1 MTFEPRQRLPYFV
14 RGDLD
19 GFFGLL
25 IDNLVNV
32 MIIVSLCTGLL
43 GMPPSLVFGRI
54 LPGAAVSI
62 LLGNLFYAWQARR
75 VALRH
80 GRDDVTALPYGI
92 NTVSLFAFIFFVM
105 LPVYRATGD
114 GELAWKVGLLACFVS
129 GLIEFLGAFIG
140 ERIRRMTPRAAL
152 LSTLAGIAVT
162 FIAVEF
168 AFKVFE
174 SPLVALVPLA
184 ILLLQYLSRVTL
196 PWKLPAGLWA
206 LAVGTA
212 LAWALGEVKGGEVE
226 MGTAIFPPVSSIA
239 ELLSVMTG
247 DNLLPYLAVII
258 PMGVMNVVGS
268 LMNIE
273 SAEAGGD
280 PFDTRSSLA
289 VNGVG
294 SVLGSLLGSCFP
306 TTIYI
311 GHPGWK
317 AMGARTGYSTLN
329 GVVIT
334 VLCLTGTVH
343 WVLAGVPQAAAI
355 GILVWIG
362 IVMVAQAFQ
371 SVPGRHAPAVAV
383 GLFPALAAWGLLLVQ
398 GALGLAGT
406 SLSALGR
413 KAFEGSLSIRGMIVL
428 ERGFL
433 FSSMILAAISV
444 FLTDRRFRMASG
456 WALCAAVLSFFGV
469 IHAYEIAPGGVISRF
484 GFAAA
489 PRIAL
494 SYLFM
499 SVLFFGIGHWRGKE
513 EPENLPEDSIN
524 PKLDRRA

>member
-1 MTFEPRQRLPYFV
+1 M
-14 RGDLD
+14 
-19 GFFGLL
+19 
-25 IDNLVNV
+25 
-32 MIIVSLCTGLL
+32 
-43 GMPPSLVFGRI
+43 
-54 LPGAAVSI
+54 
-62 LLGNLFYAWQARR
+62 
-75 VALRH
+75 ALRH

-92 NTVSLFAFIFFVM
+92 NTVSFFAFIFFIM

-114 GELAWKVGLLACFVS
+114 GVLAWRVGLLACFVS

-140 ERIRRMTPRAAL
+140 EWIRRMTPRAAL

-168 AFKVFE
+168 AFKIFE

-206 LAVGTA
+206 VGVGTA
-212 LAWALGEVKGGEVE
+212 LAWALGEVRGGEGE
-226 MGTAIFPPVSSIA
+226 MGAGIFPPVSSVGD
-239 ELLSVMTG
+239 LFSTMTG
-247 DNLLPYLAVII
+247 GNLLPYLAVII

-289 VNGVG
+289 VNGIG

-317 AMGARTGYSTLN
+317 ALGARTGYSTLN

-343 WVLAGVPQAAAI
+343 WVFAGVPQAAAI
-355 GILVWIG
+355 GILV
-362 IVMVAQAFQ
+362 
-371 SVPGRHAPAVAV
+371 
-383 GLFPALAAWGLLLVQ
+383 
-398 GALGLAGT
+398 
-406 SLSALGR
+406 
-413 KAFEGSLSIRGMIVL
+413 
-428 ERGFL
+428 
-433 FSSMILAAISV
+433 
-444 FLTDRRFRMASG
+444 
-456 WALCAAVLSFFGV
+456 
-469 IHAYEIAPGGVISRF
+469 
-484 GFAAA
+484 
-489 PRIAL
+489 
-494 SYLFM
+494 
-499 SVLFFGIGHWRGKE
+499 
-513 EPENLPEDSIN
+513 
-524 PKLDRRA
+524 